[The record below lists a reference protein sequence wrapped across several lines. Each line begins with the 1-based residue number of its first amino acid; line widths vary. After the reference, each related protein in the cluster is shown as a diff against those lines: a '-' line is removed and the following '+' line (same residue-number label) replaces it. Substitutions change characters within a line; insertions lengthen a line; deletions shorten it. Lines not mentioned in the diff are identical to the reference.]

1 MLLLAPFVYQ
11 SSTNYVA
18 NEMVRDKETKMK
30 ETLKIM
36 GLKPWIYSLSFLVQ
50 QGLWLIIPCFSM
62 TITIYLFCSEVIDAA
77 DMAAIFFSLW
87 FYSLGMLSL
96 TMVLS
101 NFFSNSKLV
110 NMVLNVILFI
120 PTGIAMTAIIAPGQ
134 TGIANEWIQYMFW
147 IPNFPW
153 TVIFINTIKTTPF
166 EYFTATNE
174 VAWVCLVVQVPIW
187 FLIHLYLEAILPD
200 NYGISKPCCFCC
212 TKSKPIDEEDAVTG
226 EDQVDV
232 AE

>member
-18 NEMVRDKETKMK
+18 NELVRDKETKMK

-50 QGLWLIIPCFSM
+50 QGLWLIIPCLSM
-62 TITIYLFCSEVIDAA
+62 TITIYIFCSEVIDAA

-101 NFFSNSKLV
+101 NFF
-110 NMVLNVILFI
+110 
-120 PTGIAMTAIIAPGQ
+120 
-134 TGIANEWIQYMFW
+134 
-147 IPNFPW
+147 
-153 TVIFINTIKTTPF
+153 
-166 EYFTATNE
+166 
-174 VAWVCLVVQVPIW
+174 
-187 FLIHLYLEAILPD
+187 
-200 NYGISKPCCFCC
+200 
-212 TKSKPIDEEDAVTG
+212 
-226 EDQVDV
+226 
-232 AE
+232 